1 MKSAEIKTEI
11 IFKAT
16 GKLQAEVEKELLE
29 ETPDLEKAE
38 AIINENSIRNDRRDS
53 SSGNTEN

>member
-1 MKSAEIKTEI
+1 MKSSEIKTEI

-16 GKLQAEVEKELLE
+16 GKLQAEIEKELLE

-38 AIINENSIRNDRRDS
+38 AIINENSIRNDRTDS
-53 SSGNTEN
+53 TSCNTEN